1 MCAILYQV
9 EIMKGIFLLIV
20 LFNIFLVSC
29 QQIEKKSSAI
39 LEKEQALEKW
49 IGQPKS
55 ELLEAYGLPT
65 QVRKDDRGIEF
76 LIYTSKKFGII
87 KCQREF
93 TIGLNG
99 MIDGFS
105 SRGCIDKPL

>member
-1 MCAILYQV
+1 
-9 EIMKGIFLLIV
+9 MKGTFLLIV

-55 ELLEAYGLPT
+55 ELLEVYGLPT
-65 QVRKDDRGIEF
+65 EVKKDDQGIEF

>member
-1 MCAILYQV
+1 
-9 EIMKGIFLLIV
+9 MKKTFLLII

-39 LEKEQALEKW
+39 LEKEEALEKW
-49 IGQPKS
+49 IGQPKL
-55 ELLEAYGLPT
+55 ELLEVYGLPT
-65 QVRKDDRGIEF
+65 EVRKDDRGIEF

-87 KCQREF
+87 KCKREF

>member
-1 MCAILYQV
+1 MKKIILLT
-9 EIMKGIFLLIV
+9 II
-20 LFNIFLVSC
+20 FNILLVSC
-29 QQIEKKSSAI
+29 QHIEKKTSAI
-39 LEKEQALEKW
+39 LEKEEALEKW

-55 ELLEAYGLPT
+55 ELLEVYGLPT
-65 QVRKDDRGIEF
+65 EVRKNDQGIEF

-93 TIGLNG
+93 AIGLNG

>member
-1 MCAILYQV
+1 
-9 EIMKGIFLLIV
+9 MKGTFLLIV

-39 LEKEQALEKW
+39 LEKEEALEKW

-55 ELLEAYGLPT
+55 KLLEVYGLPT

-76 LIYTSKKFGII
+76 LIYTSKKFGVI
-87 KCQREF
+87 KCKREF

>member
-1 MCAILYQV
+1 
-9 EIMKGIFLLIV
+9 MKKTFLLIL

-39 LEKEQALEKW
+39 LEKEEALEKW

-55 ELLEAYGLPT
+55 ELLEVYGLPT
-65 QVRKDDRGIEF
+65 EVRKDDQGIEF

-93 TIGLNG
+93 AIGLNG
-99 MIDGFS
+99 MINGFS
-105 SRGCIDKPL
+105 SKGCIDKPL

>member
-1 MCAILYQV
+1 
-9 EIMKGIFLLIV
+9 MKKVFLLII

-39 LEKEQALEKW
+39 LEKEEALEKW

-55 ELLEAYGLPT
+55 ELLEVYGLPAE
-65 QVRKDDRGIEF
+65 VRKDDQGIEF

>member
-1 MCAILYQV
+1 
-9 EIMKGIFLLIV
+9 MKKIFLLTIM
-20 LFNIFLVSC
+20 FNILLVSC

-39 LEKEQALEKW
+39 LEKEVALEKW

-55 ELLEAYGLPT
+55 ELMEVYGLPT

>member
-1 MCAILYQV
+1 
-9 EIMKGIFLLIV
+9 MKGIFLLIV

-55 ELLEAYGLPT
+55 ELLEVYGLPT
-65 QVRKDDRGIEF
+65 QVRKDERGIEF
-76 LIYTSKKFGII
+76 LIYTSKKFGVI
-87 KCQREF
+87 KCKREF

>member
-1 MCAILYQV
+1 
-9 EIMKGIFLLIV
+9 MKGTFLLIV

-55 ELLEAYGLPT
+55 ELLEVYGLPA

-76 LIYTSKKFGII
+76 LIYTSKKFGVI
-87 KCQREF
+87 KCKSEF

>member
-1 MCAILYQV
+1 
-9 EIMKGIFLLIV
+9 MKKTFLLII

-55 ELLEAYGLPT
+55 ELLEVYGIPT
-65 QVRKDDRGIEF
+65 GVRKDDRGIEF

-87 KCQREF
+87 KCKREF

>member
-1 MCAILYQV
+1 MKKFFLTIFIL
-9 EIMKGIFLLIV
+9 EIFFITGCKT
-20 LFNIFLVSC
+20 
-29 QQIEKKSSAI
+29 IETKSSAI
-39 LEKEQALEKW
+39 LKKEEALEKW

-55 ELLEAYGLPT
+55 ELLEVYGLPT
-65 QVRKDDRGIEF
+65 EVRKDDRGIEF

-93 TIGLNG
+93 TLGLNG

>member
-1 MCAILYQV
+1 
-9 EIMKGIFLLIV
+9 MKKVFLLII

-87 KCQREF
+87 KCKREF
-93 TIGLNG
+93 IIGQNG

-105 SRGCIDKPL
+105 STGCIDKPL

>member
-1 MCAILYQV
+1 MLTI
-9 EIMKGIFLLIV
+9 I
-20 LFNIFLVSC
+20 FNILLVSC
-29 QQIEKKSSAI
+29 QHIEKKTSAI
-39 LEKEQALEKW
+39 LEKEEALEKW

-55 ELLEAYGLPT
+55 ELLEVYGLPT
-65 QVRKDDRGIEF
+65 EVRKDDQGIEY

-93 TIGLNG
+93 IISLDG
-99 MIDGFS
+99 MVEGFS

>member
-1 MCAILYQV
+1 
-9 EIMKGIFLLIV
+9 MKKVFLLII
-20 LFNIFLVSC
+20 LSNIFLVSC

-55 ELLEAYGLPT
+55 ELLEAYGIPT
-65 QVRKDDRGIEF
+65 RVRKDDRGIEF

-87 KCQREF
+87 KCKREF

>member
-1 MCAILYQV
+1 
-9 EIMKGIFLLIV
+9 MKKTFLLIV

-55 ELLEAYGLPT
+55 ELLEVYGLPT
-65 QVRKDDRGIEF
+65 EVRKDDRGIEF

-87 KCQREF
+87 KCKREF

>member
-1 MCAILYQV
+1 
-9 EIMKGIFLLIV
+9 MKKTFLLIV

-29 QQIEKKSSAI
+29 QQIEKKTSAI
-39 LEKEQALEKW
+39 LEKEEALEKW

-55 ELLEAYGLPT
+55 ELLEVYGLPT
-65 QVRKDDRGIEF
+65 EVRKDDQGIEF